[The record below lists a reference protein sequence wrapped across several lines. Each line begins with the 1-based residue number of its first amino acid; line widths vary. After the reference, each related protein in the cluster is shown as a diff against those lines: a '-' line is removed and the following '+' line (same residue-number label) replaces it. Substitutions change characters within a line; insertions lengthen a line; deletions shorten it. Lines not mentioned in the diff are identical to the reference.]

1 MPNVFS
7 ANEEPNLN
15 SLHLHFIRSLPPNAT
30 PAQIQETAKVISGN
44 RFQEDFATW
53 FLADNQRGSC
63 DRNLQDLANRAA
75 EFLLDLFV
83 SVRQNLGQSE
93 KIPKGHRRY
102 QVYTL
107 TFLMSLNYM

>member
-7 ANEEPNLN
+7 ANQEPNLN
-15 SLHLHFIRSLPPNAT
+15 SLHLRFIRALPPNAT
-30 PAQIQETAKVISGN
+30 PAQIQETAKVRSGN

-75 EFLLDLFV
+75 EFLIDLF
-83 SVRQNLGQSE
+83 QNLGQSE
-93 KIPKGHRRY
+93 KIPKGHRRC